1 MDNEKAHQILK
12 KYLPKITRLLE
23 QGDIPLGLAMT
34 SILGRDKE
42 TAEKADLS
50 ALNAELL
57 KIAK

>member
-1 MDNEKAHQILK
+1 
-12 KYLPKITRLLE
+12 
-23 QGDIPLGLAMT
+23 MT